1 MLLNNS
7 SYWDWWPYILEVGN
21 EQDKGDFIATFGV
34 DSVAVSVFVVILVE
48 FDKYTIRDAR
58 YK

>member
-58 YK
+58 SK